1 MSKKS
6 VKSKSVKS
14 SKKDASLFGLIASV
28 SLLPVLAN
36 RFRKARASKDKLEL
50 LDVAAS
56 VAVLGTGAAK
66 ILRKR
71 RTDKA
76 GETNG

>member
-1 MSKKS
+1 VKKNS
-6 VKSKSVKS
+6 VKA
-14 SKKDASLFGLIASV
+14 SKKDASLFGLIASA

-36 RFRKARASKDKLEL
+36 RFRKAKASKDKLEL
-50 LDVAAS
+50 LDVVAS

-71 RTDKA
+71 RGAKVE
-76 GETNG
+76 GETND